1 MTIVLSDG
9 ELRRLDAA
17 LTPTAVDK
25 VRIYNLRC
33 PESVIVG
40 LPFQIGFYATVSMED
55 QPASRVVQLTINGE
69 VVESVTASL
78 PWNRQLTHYFTF
90 SELTLTEAGIY
101 NIAVNGLTATLE
113 IVQPAENYVTFTG
126 LNLVYDFQEVVNH
139 WRSIQSSYMTC
150 PICNRLVPTICPD
163 YFHDWLRHVYGH
175 YAYYNGWYWVDH
187 YYPPGITHDQLT
199 EYRRTINPLD
209 YLTSELRCLADG
221 EEYTLGPRVG
231 KADNFDISQ
240 VTDIGFDGI
249 DSWYK
254 VEAQQSRMNPECDI
268 WDLTMIVVPTD
279 QYQQF
284 LDDIQNPYRVCNYRG
299 CQLCIEFEEHKGKP
313 VRIRAAWPSGGWNYW
328 YGATR
333 CVREPMSIVSASG
346 PVQLPHGDYIVLLVT
361 DYRYEDGYFGEG
373 YFSVS
378 WAKCW
383 EVGTISY

>member
-1 MTIVLSDG
+1 M
-9 ELRRLDAA
+9 
-17 LTPTAVDK
+17 
-25 VRIYNLRC
+25 
-33 PESVIVG
+33 
-40 LPFQIGFYATVSMED
+40 
-55 QPASRVVQLTINGE
+55 
-69 VVESVTASL
+69 

-150 PICNRLVPTICPD
+150 PLCNRLVPMRCPD
-163 YFHDWLRHVYGH
+163 WGHEWYRHIYGH
-175 YAYYNGWYWVDH
+175 YAYYKGWDWVEY

-209 YLTSELRCLADG
+209 YLTSELRCLREDS
-221 EEYTLGPRVG
+221 EEYTLGSRVA
-231 KADNFDISQ
+231 KADNFNISQ
-240 VTDIGFDGI
+240 VYDIGFDGI

-254 VEAQQSRMNPECDI
+254 VEARQPGMSPEHDI
-268 WDLTMIVVPTD
+268 WDLATIVVPTN

-284 LDDIQNPYRVCNYRG
+284 LDDIQNPYRVCNYKG
-299 CQLCIEFEEHKGKP
+299 CQLCYENEGHR
-313 VRIRAAWPSGGWNYW
+313 VAWPSGSWDYW
-328 YGATR
+328 YGATKK
-333 CVREPMSIVSASG
+333 VREQMSIVAASG
-346 PVQLPHGDYIVLLVT
+346 PLQLPHGDYIVLLVT
-361 DYRYEDGYFGEG
+361 DYRYEDGYFGQG